1 MDGRGGTC
9 VADRLSGM
17 PVMRKQK
24 LCPLCILLMVLLPA
38 ACGCIASAQSQRP
51 APTTAV
57 SQCVVELEPAM
68 TPEPA
73 SNAQTDATMNPAL
86 RERPV
91 YDPLRLPEYAKS
103 FLGDALGDYYAVI
116 AAVEAGETSVQLSG
130 RADFARVERTIHA
143 LYAPKMLLYDAKF
156 IEGKGPFEYADDT
169 GCLTIR
175 YVYGRETHLAL
186 IGAFSERIN
195 AALSQCRAGAAPEE
209 WAEALFLWVV
219 ENLRYVLDMRLTV
232 YDAVTTGSA
241 YCQTYAELYQLLLT
255 QAGISCYLVGGS
267 VDLDGDGVADG
278 EHEWNRLWLN
288 GAWAYADPTWDRGDL
303 AFYAM
308 TRDECIR
315 SGHLEPYLDPCDA
328 LLH

>member
-1 MDGRGGTC
+1 
-9 VADRLSGM
+9 
-17 PVMRKQK
+17 MRKQK
-24 LCPLCILLMVLLPA
+24 LRPLCALLAVLLPA
-38 ACGCIASAQSQRP
+38 ACGCAAPAQRRP
-51 APTTAV
+51 PTQTTAAP
-57 SQCVVELEPAM
+57 QRVVELETVM

-73 SNAQTDATMNPAL
+73 PDVQTAVTAGPVL

-91 YDPLRLPEYAKS
+91 YDPLRLPEYAKA
-103 FLGDALGDYYAVI
+103 FLGDALCDYYAVI
-116 AAVEAGETSVQLSG
+116 AAIEAGETSVQLSG
-130 RADFARVERTIHA
+130 RTDFARVERTIHA

-156 IEGKGPFEYADDT
+156 FEGEGPFEYTDDT

-195 AALSQCRAGAAPEE
+195 EALSQCRAGASPEE

-255 QAGISCYLVGGS
+255 QAGIPCYLVGGS
-267 VDLDGDGVADG
+267 VDLDSDGIADG

-308 TRDECIR
+308 THDECIR

-328 LLH
+328 LLD